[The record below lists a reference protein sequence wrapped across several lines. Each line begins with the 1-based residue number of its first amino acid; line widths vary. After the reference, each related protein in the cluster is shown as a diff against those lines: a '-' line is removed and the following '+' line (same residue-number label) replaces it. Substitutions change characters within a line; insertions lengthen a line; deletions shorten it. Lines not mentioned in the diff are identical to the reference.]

1 MNINLDSADGYTR
14 SNVFFLLIWR
24 SKFLKYMFRKISCLA
39 SVKDNNF
46 INYKRLWF
54 RHIQESFVTTC
65 LEKLC
70 KYRFVKNIANILI
83 YSVNLC
89 LLNFW
94 ILELSM
100 PSLYSSLFPSISMFS
115 SSLTTFLAFLSHIH
129 CFFPSKNI
137 YILNDPHTMF
147 IQSFF

>member
-100 PSLYSSLFPSISMFS
+100 PSLFYIPHNSWFQQIQKCFS
-115 SSLTTFLAFLSHIH
+115 RLTNRIKLYLL
-129 CFFPSKNI
+129 I
-137 YILNDPHTMF
+137 YKI
-147 IQSFF
+147 I